1 MMRRGLILLM
11 MIALATLANAQQ
23 MGIEDFSRLKR
34 PFWKRSKVTVDK
46 QKAIIDLYTQEKGFA
61 FTANGKEA
69 AEAEEG
75 DGVITVKVPT
85 KTHHLT
91 IKHPQYGTLTWR
103 VPVKYL
109 KRKKHYRATLLATDS
124 TKKYKLKEQWVQ
136 FEVSPKNA
144 IVHMD
149 TTIILLR
156 DGLMAKYLPLGK
168 HTYQVEAPFYEE
180 LTDSFELADSAKTML
195 NIALQPT
202 YSYLT
207 VSTQM
212 PKADLRVDGVSI
224 NKQEG
229 TSTRLIPG
237 EHRLSLHYKG
247 NCYYDDPFTI
257 GLGEKKHIE
266 VALKDLRLRPA
277 AEQPKK
283 VLALATPAAATDSTA
298 TTGATA
304 ADPKD
309 MAATLP
315 LDVRGMVNI
324 HSNVI
329 GARIFISGQY
339 VGETPCIV
347 QDLSSRRSY
356 VITLEK
362 EGYKT
367 VKTAVRPR
375 GNELTDLNIKMK
387 QK

>member
-1 MMRRGLILLM
+1 MMRRGLILLLM
-11 MIALATLANAQQ
+11 VTLATLANAQQ

-34 PFWKRSKVTVDK
+34 PFWKRSKVTIDK
-46 QKAIIDLYTQEKGFA
+46 QKAIIDLYTKEKGFT

-69 AEAEEG
+69 AEAKEG
-75 DGVITVKVPT
+75 EGVITVKVPT

-109 KRKKHYRATLLATDS
+109 KRKKHYRATLIATDS
-124 TKKYKLKEQWVQ
+124 TQRYKLKEQWVQ

-144 IVHMD
+144 ILHMD

-156 DGLMAKYLPLGK
+156 DGQMAKSLPLGK

-180 LTDSFELADSAKTML
+180 LTDSFELADTAKVML

-247 NCYYDDPFTI
+247 NCYYDEPFTI

-298 TTGATA
+298 TTGATV

-329 GARIFISGQY
+329 GARISISGQH

>member
-1 MMRRGLILLM
+1 MLM
-11 MIALATLANAQQ
+11 VTLATLANAQQ

-34 PFWKRSKVTVDK
+34 PFWKRSKVTIDK
-46 QKAIIDLYTQEKGFA
+46 QKAIIDLYTKEKGFT

-69 AEAEEG
+69 AEAKEG
-75 DGVITVKVPT
+75 EGVITVKVPT

-109 KRKKHYRATLLATDS
+109 KRKKHYRATLIATDS
-124 TKKYKLKEQWVQ
+124 TQRYKLKEQWVQ

-144 IVHMD
+144 ILHMD

-156 DGLMAKYLPLGK
+156 DGQMAKSLPLGK

-180 LTDSFELADSAKTML
+180 LTDSFELADTAKVML

-247 NCYYDDPFTI
+247 NCYYDEPFTI

-329 GARIFISGQY
+329 GARISISGQH

>member
-61 FTANGKEA
+61 FTANGKET
-69 AEAEEG
+69 AETEEG

-195 NIALQPT
+195 SIALQPT

-247 NCYYDDPFTI
+247 NCYYDEPFTI

-277 AEQPKK
+277 AEKSKK
-283 VLALATPAAATDSTA
+283 VLALAPPAEANDSTA
-298 TTGATA
+298 TAGAKE

-309 MAATLP
+309 MAASLP
-315 LDVRGMVNI
+315 LDMRGMVNI

-329 GARIFISGQY
+329 GARISISGQY

>member
-1 MMRRGLILLM
+1 MVT
-11 MIALATLANAQQ
+11 LATLANAQQ

-34 PFWKRSKVTVDK
+34 PFWKRSKVTIDK
-46 QKAIIDLYTQEKGFA
+46 QKAIIDLYTKEKGFT

-69 AEAEEG
+69 AEAKEG
-75 DGVITVKVPT
+75 EGVITVKVPT

-109 KRKKHYRATLLATDS
+109 KRKKHYRATLIATDS
-124 TKKYKLKEQWVQ
+124 TQRYKLKEQWVQ

-144 IVHMD
+144 ILHMD

-156 DGLMAKYLPLGK
+156 DGQMAKSLPLGK

-180 LTDSFELADSAKTML
+180 LTDSFELADTAKVML

-247 NCYYDDPFTI
+247 NCYYDEPFTI

-329 GARIFISGQY
+329 GARISISGQH

>member
-1 MMRRGLILLM
+1 MTG
-11 MIALATLANAQQ
+11 LATLANAQQ

-34 PFWKRSKVTVDK
+34 PFWKRSKVTIDK
-46 QKAIIDLYTQEKGFA
+46 QKAIIDLYTEEKGFA

-69 AEAEEG
+69 AEAKEG
-75 DGVITVKVPT
+75 EGVITVKVPT

-109 KRKKHYRATLLATDS
+109 KRKKHYRATLLANDS

-144 IVHMD
+144 ILHID
-149 TTIILLR
+149 STIMLIR
-156 DGLMAKYLPLGK
+156 DGQMAKSLPLGK

-180 LTDSFELADSAKTML
+180 LTDSFELADSAKTVL
-195 NIALQPT
+195 CIALQPT

-207 VSTQM
+207 VNTQM
-212 PKADLRVDGVSI
+212 PKADIRVDGQSV

-237 EHRLSLHYKG
+237 EHRLSLYYKG
-247 NCYYDDPFTI
+247 NCYYDEAFTI

-266 VALKDLRLRPA
+266 VALKDLRLRPTA
-277 AEQPKK
+277 DQPKK
-283 VLALATPAAATDSTA
+283 LLALATPTAATDSTA
-298 TTGATA
+298 TAETA
-304 ADPKD
+304 KTDSKD

-315 LDVRGMVNI
+315 LDMRGMVNI
-324 HSNVI
+324 HSNVV
-329 GARIFISGQY
+329 GARISISGKP

-347 QDLSSRRSY
+347 QDLSTRRSY

-367 VKTAVRPR
+367 VKTAVTPR
-375 GNELTDLNIKMK
+375 GNELTELNIKMK

>member
-1 MMRRGLILLM
+1 MMRRGLILLLM
-11 MIALATLANAQQ
+11 VTLATLANAQQ

-34 PFWKRSKVTVDK
+34 PFWKRSKVTIDK
-46 QKAIIDLYTQEKGFA
+46 QKAIIDLYTKEKGFT

-69 AEAEEG
+69 AEAKEG
-75 DGVITVKVPT
+75 EGVITVKVPT

-109 KRKKHYRATLLATDS
+109 KQKKHYRATLIATDS
-124 TKKYKLKEQWVQ
+124 TQRYKLKEQWVQ

-144 IVHMD
+144 ILHMD

-156 DGLMAKYLPLGK
+156 DGQMAKSLPLGK

-180 LTDSFELADSAKTML
+180 LTDSFELADTAKVML

-247 NCYYDDPFTI
+247 NCYYDEPFTI

-329 GARIFISGQY
+329 GARISISGQH